1 MSLAGFPWFIKGDTD
16 WRKLETRQGDTLAEF
31 LHKKSGS
38 SLWYYRRRYP
48 QDVAKV
54 LGKAT
59 YMQSL
64 KTMVKGE
71 AQKLSRVVS
80 VQFDSICEEAR
91 RDHKFQLEIKHA
103 EAVTAHSDEAKPV
116 DSAASTAI
124 ADTSRSA
131 DAILG
136 RVPEL
141 IRLAA
146 TRVVEEQQRD
156 PQGWQDTIRRWK
168 DYYSSALT
176 APMPSPGPQT
186 AIEAQ
191 ACLNGIE
198 LAEKGLPLPPE
209 SATQSSPKQGPIS
222 SLSGSEANT
231 ETWSRLCDRA
241 LSEYLHKVAPQRYRL
256 AKALLPKIKVRSVGE
271 SDIQDGL
278 REWCNSRLLVIQP
291 RSVKGQL
298 DCMVSALRCVLPKL
312 TAPLL
317 RELQG
322 VMQPRVGDRQ
332 SMPIREIRAALQ
344 AFKSRPVPVK
354 VRNDYGGGASQFDAI
369 AVEVLAVLGMRPREL
384 IQARPNDLVT
394 KTNVFGEDGVYLR
407 IVDGKNKASEREI
420 PISDGAREVLPV
432 QRLREMLEWQERNKR
447 SPHGAVSSLGTRF
460 KKATGGGTLYQMR
473 HSWKDIAVKAGIDS
487 ELRERLMGHKVPGVA
502 AVYGSGIPLAGGLDA
517 IEAVRSVIFGSVK
530 ETDKAC

>member
-1 MSLAGFPWFIKGDTD
+1 M
-16 WRKLETRQGDTLAEF
+16 ETRQGDTLAEF
-31 LHKKSGS
+31 LHKKTDS

-71 AQKLSRVVS
+71 AEILSRVVS
-80 VQFDSICEEAR
+80 VQFDTICEEAR
-91 RDHKFQLEIKHA
+91 RDQKFQQEIKQA
-103 EAVTAHSDEAKPV
+103 ELVTAHGDGAKPV

-124 ADTSRSA
+124 ADNPRSA
-131 DAILG
+131 DEILG

-168 DYYSSALT
+168 DYYSSALA

-198 LAEKGLPLPPE
+198 LAIQGQPLPPE
-209 SATQSSPKQGPIS
+209 LATQSSAIQQPIATQ
-222 SLSGSEANT
+222 SGSEANT
-231 ETWSRLCDRA
+231 ETWSVLCDRA
-241 LSEYLHKVAPQRYRL
+241 LREYLHKVAPQRYRL
-256 AKALLPKIKVRSVGE
+256 AKSLLPKVKVRSVGE
-271 SDIQDGL
+271 SDIQYGL
-278 REWCNSRLLVIQP
+278 REWCSVRLQVVQP
-291 RSVKGQL
+291 RTVKGQL

-312 TAPLL
+312 SAPVL

-332 SMPIREIRAALQ
+332 SMPIQQIRAAVQ
-344 AFKSRPVPVK
+344 AFRSRPAPAK
-354 VRNDYGGGASQFDAI
+354 VRNDYGGGASKFDAI
-369 AVEVLAVLGMRPREL
+369 AIEVLAVLGMRPREL
-384 IQARPNDLVT
+384 LQAGTSALVV
-394 KTNVFGEDGVYLR
+394 KIDVFGEQGLFLR
-407 IVDGKNKASEREI
+407 LVDGKSKASEREI
-420 PISDGAREVLPV
+420 PLSDGTREVVPV
-432 QRLREMLEWQERNKR
+432 QRLREMLEWQEKNPRA
-447 SPHGAVSSLGTRF
+447 PHGAVSSLGTRF
-460 KKATGGGTLYQMR
+460 KMMTGGGTLYQMR
-473 HSWKDIAVKAGIDS
+473 HSWKDVAVNAGVDS

-502 AVYGSGIPLAGGLDA
+502 AVYGSGIPLARGLDA
-517 IEAVRSVIFGSVK
+517 LLSIRDTILREKR
-530 ETDKAC
+530 